1 MRERESERERGRESE
16 RKREG
21 LGGEREGNKFNLKSD
36 RKKAPY
42 HQSFQ
47 LKTSRKRN
55 NPSATNMKK
64 HP

>member
-36 RKKAPY
+36 RKKAPSIIPIEN
-42 HQSFQ
+42 Q
-47 LKTSRKRN
+47 
-55 NPSATNMKK
+55 
-64 HP
+64 